1 MKIQFFALLAF
12 FFLAA
17 CGGDSATSSATEEM
31 SDEDERYT
39 ATELVAQTEAYETM
53 MDAHD
58 RVMPRM
64 GQIAQM
70 QQNLK
75 NSMQAANVSEADMS
89 GMEKANTM
97 LEASYDGMM
106 NWMRELKSVD
116 DLREMGSQEKIMAY
130 IEGENQ
136 KMAVVETQLN
146 EGLTMARDLLGIDSE
161 AAEKAA
167 AGHDHDGHDHD
178 HDGGNHDHDH

>member
-1 MKIQFFALLAF
+1 MKIQFIALLAF

-17 CGGDSATSSATEEM
+17 CGGDAATSSVTEEM
-31 SDEDERYT
+31 SEEDERYT
-39 ATELVAQTEAYETM
+39 ATEIAAQTEAYETM

-75 NSMQAANVSEADMS
+75 NSMEASGTSEAEMKD
-89 GMEKANTM
+89 MEKANAR

-106 NWMRELKSVD
+106 NWMRELKSMD

-130 IEGENQ
+130 IQGENE
-136 KMAVVETQLN
+136 KMAKIEGMLN
-146 EGLTMARDLLGIDSE
+146 EGINEARELLGIDSE

-167 AGHDHDGHDHD
+167 AGHDHDHNDANHTHDH
-178 HDGGNHDHDH
+178 

>member
-1 MKIQFFALLAF
+1 MKIQFLALLAF

-31 SDEDERYT
+31 SEEDERYT
-39 ATELVAQTEAYETM
+39 ATEIAAQTEAYETM

-75 NSMQAANVSEADMS
+75 NAMGAAGISESDKEV
-89 GMEKANTM
+89 MEKAYYM

-106 NWMRELKSVD
+106 TWMRELKSMD

-130 IEGENQ
+130 IQGENQ
-136 KMAVVETQLN
+136 KMALVEKQLN
-146 EGLTMARDLLGIDSE
+146 EGMTMARDLLGIDSE

-167 AGHDHDGHDHD
+167 AGHSHDHENSD
-178 HDGGNHDHDH
+178 HNHDHDH